1 MMSIHKLGAGDGYL
15 YLIRQTAAHDAENRG
30 RTSLGDYYA
39 EKGESPGQ
47 WVGKGLAGLSD
58 PPSRSLATD
67 VEGAMWTVAPGSA
80 VTEDQMKALYGLGLH
95 PNAGKIA
102 EHMIMGGS
110 GKAAAKAAVSL
121 GRPFVI
127 NDAATELQRR
137 LAVAFRDHNLSQSLA
152 WNSPIDE
159 TLRAQL
165 RTTIAREMFETEYGR
180 APLDERELTGFIA
193 TQSRDQTTSTA
204 GYDMTFSPVKSFSAL
219 WAVAPRDFAK
229 VLEGIH
235 DQAVADTIEYIENNM
250 VFTRMGAQGVAQ
262 LDTDGLIAATFTHRD
277 SRAGDP
283 DLHTHVPIS
292 NKVRARGHDGIYR
305 WLAID
310 GRPLFKGTVSASEF
324 YNSRIEALS
333 IERAGLRMAE
343 RAPAER
349 GKRPVREIVGV
360 PEELNEVFSSRRLMI
375 ELRYTELA
383 KAFQADHGREPTTV
397 EAIALHERA
406 NLETRV
412 AKHEPRS
419 LAEQQQQWRALAV
432 EVLGGEQALSAMLV
446 KVRAPGRRD
455 VADITEDWVSETAR
469 TVVETVSE
477 GWSSWQRNH
486 IYAEALRSVRAA
498 GWATNHDLVEQ
509 VTAAALSDPHSR
521 EHARVTDTDLSEPD
535 MLRRRD
541 GSSVYTTHGTQLFT
555 SSAILSAEKRVLDA
569 AGRTDGRTLDR
580 DAIEMA
586 LLAETA
592 ERGRTLNTGQATLV
606 REMACSGSRVQLAL
620 APAGTG
626 KTTAMSVLSRAW
638 QESGGTV
645 VGLSPSANAAQVLRD
660 DIKATTDT
668 IDKFI
673 WLLHRP
679 DATDDPARKWFDK
692 IDENTLII
700 VDEAG
705 KAGTLQLDEVITTA
719 LARGASVRL
728 IGDDRQLASIAAGGV
743 LRDIEQTY
751 GALNLTEV
759 VRFTSRAEAQAGLAL
774 REGDPSGLA
783 FYADNGRIHV
793 GSGDTI
799 IDDSYRRWSADIAAG
814 HDSAMFAPTNEIV
827 AQLNTRARLDR
838 LEALANDPRTA
849 TLPHTHTRETK
860 LADGLRA
867 SAGDTIATRKNKR
880 TLRLAGGNDFVRN
893 GQRWRIDEV
902 TDKGALKVSR
912 IDTGQKTTLPA
923 WYVNSYVTL
932 GYASTIDS
940 SQGMTIGSRTS
951 KGTAKSGTKGTS
963 HTIGSEQLTR
973 QQLYVPLT
981 RAIDENHVYIETA
994 ETDAHNI
1001 LTPRATHPD
1010 TAIDVL
1016 TKVLAR
1022 DGAQV
1027 SATTEARTA
1036 VDPFQRLA
1044 LATRMYG
1051 HSVGAIAEHTLG
1063 AATMSTIDAAADQV
1077 HPGLTRMPA
1086 WPTLRMHLATIAVAG
1101 DDPIAALQQ
1110 AAGRRELDSAGDVA
1124 AVLDWRLDS
1133 SGAHSAHTG
1142 PLRWLPDLPTGL
1154 TEEQTVYLRAR
1165 ADLVT
1170 ELSDAI
1176 RDTAAGWDASTT
1188 PAWARPLLAA
1198 NPKLRGEIAVFR
1210 AAHDVAEPDT
1220 RLTGPDQ
1227 YAVRDRK
1234 IQLILE
1240 DAANREIGRTAPD
1253 TTRFNSLVDEVD
1265 PRVRRDPYW
1274 TQLAAHL
1281 AKVARTDI
1289 DLRQLVADAASDGP
1303 LPDQMPGAAL
1313 WWRLAGRLQPAVLE
1327 ASTPYLKPAWLP
1339 DLHTVFGT
1347 AVAETIIAD
1356 PAFGR
1361 LVAAVDNADPLRWN
1375 PIDLLHVAHEHLR
1388 DVDSEH
1394 PTPIRPDEYAL
1405 LLTYSIDLFGTPNP
1419 YDHIDIPVPHEEP
1432 LSVEE
1437 HEELAHRFPDPEQPL
1452 NLAEP
1457 EELGRLFDD
1466 AAIEIP
1472 TGTITDDALMFEDM
1486 LTARPLARPVADVVA
1501 NVVDLRQRHRAS
1513 AAALEVL
1520 RRQVAADRGPAMR
1533 AAHEKLLELRARA
1546 DADRPYML
1554 AVQEVMSRWVDA
1566 EQRYEA
1572 AAAQVQHERRHLSDL
1587 ESTSGADE
1595 LDIASARS
1603 AVKISLMALP
1613 ATTPAEQFQAELT
1626 DAMTRRAEAAG
1637 GADQIITTDT
1647 IHHERTK
1654 AMTTDADALRT
1665 STAEHR
1671 RLTDALNRAEAA
1683 TAKAFAEAETR
1694 NATHILDNLEALRT
1708 ELAMLRA
1715 SGDYDVTRGFSVPD
1729 AATAGLPEH
1738 TADGLNQAA
1747 RSGFTVTPVQAG
1759 GEPGMLRQ
1767 ALDILRRVGA
1777 EKDRKILVVATW
1789 TEAANVTTTDPGVHR
1804 GSGPRDTGDL
1814 TEAAADSA
1822 AEPSSPL
1829 AALHQQI
1836 ATGRQ
1841 PLDAATTIVVDRAEA
1856 ADPAVLADLAEQAAE
1871 SHARVVLVDHG
1882 DRSGPSAPMLGMLH
1896 RDLPWSTTLSNDPA
1910 TTAQRAAQPD
1920 RDAVLDQAGRCD
1932 PELLTSEVTE
1942 ALEERRRLHRDHE
1955 SGNRFHTDRWRLADA
1970 NQGRSRD
1977 ISRDAGPDIGL

>member
-58 PPSRSLATD
+58 PPSRTVDTD
-67 VEGAMWTVAPGSA
+67 ELGELWRVAPGSA

-102 EHMIMGGS
+102 EHMILGGS

-137 LAVAFRDHNLSQSLA
+137 LAVAYRDHNLSQSLP

-159 TLRAQL
+159 TLRAQM
-165 RTTIAREMFETEYGR
+165 RTSIAREMFETEFER
-180 APLDERELTGFIA
+180 PPADERELTGFIA

-204 GYDMTFSPVKSFSAL
+204 GYDMTFSPVKSFSVL

-229 VLEGIH
+229 ILEDIH

-262 LDTDGLIAATFTHRD
+262 LDTEGIIAATFTHRD

-310 GRPLFKGTVSASEF
+310 GRPLFKGTVTASEF

-343 RAPAER
+343 RAPAEN
-349 GKRPVREIVGV
+349 GKRAVREIVGV
-360 PEELNEVFSSRRLMI
+360 PEELNEAFSSRRLMI
-375 ELRYTELA
+375 EHRYTELA

-419 LAEQQQQWRALAV
+419 LAEQRQQWRTQAV
-432 EVLGGEQALSAMLV
+432 EVLGGENALAALLV
-446 KVRAPGRRD
+446 KVRTPGRRD
-455 VADITEDWVSETAR
+455 VADITEDWVSGTAAA
-469 TVVETVSE
+469 VIETVSE
-477 GWSSWQRNH
+477 ARASWQYNH
-486 IYAEALRSVRAA
+486 VYAEALRAVRAA
-498 GWATNHDLVEQ
+498 GWASDLSLVEQ
-509 VTAAALSDPHSR
+509 VTAAALADPNSR
-521 EHARVTDTDLSEPD
+521 EHARVIDDDLAEPD

-555 SSAILSAEKRVLDA
+555 SSAILSAEKRILDA
-569 AGRTDGRTLDR
+569 AGRTDGRTIDR
-580 DAIEMA
+580 DTIEMA

-592 ERGRTLNTGQATLV
+592 ERGRTLNAGQAAMV
-606 REMACSGSRVQLAL
+606 REMACSGARFQLAL

-645 VGLSPSANAAQVLRD
+645 VGLSPSANAAQILRD
-660 DIKATTDT
+660 DIKTNTDT
-668 IDKFI
+668 IDKLI
-673 WLLHRP
+673 WLLRNP
-679 DATDDPARKWFDK
+679 DATDDPAREWFDK
-692 IDENTLII
+692 IDENTLILI
-700 VDEAG
+700 DEAG
-705 KAGTLQLDEVITTA
+705 KAGTLQLDEVNTFA
-719 LARGASVRL
+719 QARGARIAS
-728 IGDDRQLASIAAGGV
+728 IGDDRQLASISAGGV
-743 LRDIEQTY
+743 LRDIERIY
-751 GALNLTEV
+751 GALSLTEV
-759 VRFTSRAEAQAGLAL
+759 MRFKNRAEAQAGLAL

-799 IDDSYRRWSADIAAG
+799 IDEAYRRWAADIAAG
-814 HDSAMFAPTNEIV
+814 HDSAMFAPTNDTV
-827 AQLNTRARLDR
+827 AQLNQRARVDR
-838 LEALANDPRTA
+838 LEALAADPVTA
-849 TLPHTHTRETK
+849 THSAAQMRETK
-860 LADGLRA
+860 LADGLLA
-867 SAGDTIATRKNKR
+867 SAGDIIATRRNKR
-880 TLRLAGGNDFVRN
+880 SLRLAGGNDFVRN
-893 GQRWRIDEV
+893 GQRWRVDSV

-923 WYVNSYVTL
+923 WYVNAYVTL

-940 SQGMTIGSRTS
+940 SQGMTIGSRT
-951 KGTAKSGTKGTS
+951 TKGTS

-981 RAIDENHVYIETA
+981 RAVDENHVYIETA

-1027 SATTEARTA
+1027 SATTADHIA
-1036 VDPFQRLA
+1036 HDPFTRLGEN
-1044 LATRMYG
+1044 TRRYT

-1154 TEEQTVYLRAR
+1154 TEEQTTYLRAR

-1170 ELSDAI
+1170 ELADAI
-1176 RDTAAGWDASTT
+1176 RDTAAGWDASTA

-1253 TTRFNSLVDEVD
+1253 TTRFNALVDDVD

-1347 AVAETIIAD
+1347 ALAETIIAD

-1394 PTPIRPDEYAL
+1394 PTPIRPDKYAQ
-1405 LLTYSIDLFGTPNP
+1405 LLTYSIDLFATANP

-1432 LSVEE
+1432 LSAEE
-1437 HEELAHRFPDPEQPL
+1437 HEELAHLYPDPEQFITP
-1452 NLAEP
+1452 AEP
-1457 EELGRLFDD
+1457 AELAALFDD
-1466 AAIEIP
+1466 ATAEIDCA
-1472 TGTITDDALMFEDM
+1472 ITDDNALAFEDM
-1486 LTARPLARPVADVVA
+1486 LTVRPLTRPVEDVVA

-1513 AAALEVL
+1513 AAALDVL
-1520 RRQVAADRGPAMR
+1520 RRQVAADEGPAMR
-1533 AAHEKLLELRARA
+1533 AARPILRDLRARA
-1546 DADRPYML
+1546 DADRPHML
-1554 AVQEVMSRWVDA
+1554 AVQDVMSRWADA
-1566 EQRYEA
+1566 EQHYEA
-1572 AAAQVQHERRHLSDL
+1572 AAEQVQHERRRLADFQ
-1587 ESTSGADE
+1587 STTATDE
-1595 LDIASARS
+1595 LDIVSSRA
-1603 AVKISLMALP
+1603 AVKLALMALP
-1613 ATTPAEQFQAELT
+1613 TQTPAEQFHAELT
-1626 DAMTRRAEAAG
+1626 DALTRRAEAAG
-1637 GADQIITTDT
+1637 GADQIVTTDT
-1647 IHHERTK
+1647 VHAERVK
-1654 AMTTDADALRT
+1654 AMATDSAAMRAAA
-1665 STAEHR
+1665 AEHQ

-1683 TAKAFAEAETR
+1683 TARAFAEAETR
-1694 NATHILDNLEALRT
+1694 NAAHVLDNIEALRT
-1708 ELAMLRA
+1708 EMDMLRA
-1715 SGDYDVTRGFSVPD
+1715 AGAYDVARGFSIP
-1729 AATAGLPEH
+1729 ATATAGLPDD
-1738 TADGLNQAA
+1738 AARGLNAAA
-1747 RSGFTVTPVQAG
+1747 RSGFTVTPMRAG
-1759 GEPGMLRQ
+1759 DDADLLRE
-1767 ALDILRRVGA
+1767 ALRILQSAAA
-1777 EKDRKILVVATW
+1777 EKDRKVLVCSWTEEASVATTDAASARGAGPREQPDI
-1789 TEAANVTTTDPGVHR
+1789 TEAGTETTATA
-1804 GSGPRDTGDL
+1804 S
-1814 TEAAADSA
+1814 
-1822 AEPSSPL
+1822 L
-1829 AALHQQI
+1829 AQLHQQI
-1836 ATGRQ
+1836 ATGDKQ
-1841 PLDAATTIVVDRAEA
+1841 LDATTTIVVDH
-1856 ADPAVLADLAEQAAE
+1856 ADQATPEILADLAEHAAE
-1871 SHARVVLVDHG
+1871 THARVVLVDHG
-1882 DRSGPSAPMLGMLH
+1882 DRSGPSAPMLSMLH
-1896 RDLPWSTTLSNDPA
+1896 RDLPWSTTLVPESATPA
-1910 TTAQRAAQPD
+1910 RRAVQPD
-1920 RDAVLDQAGRCD
+1920 RDAVLDQAERCD
-1932 PELLTSEVTE
+1932 PTTLTADVTK
-1942 ALEERRRLHRDHE
+1942 ALEERRQLRQTHQ
-1955 SGNRFHTDRWRLADA
+1955 SANRFNTERWRLADRD
-1970 NQGRSRD
+1970 QGRSLGRSRD
-1977 ISRDAGPDIGL
+1977 TGGPDIGL